1 MVFQGTSKLRRFLM
15 MTGISQ
21 RTESAGLR
29 LSKIALFLSLV
40 ITLTTATV
48 FGDNPNSDLTQLFP
62 ERVGS
67 YRRVGPPQPPQ
78 QGEQNGVVNPV
89 DSSSVI
95 AGIGQY
101 SGGIAKGFRVEIVRF
116 HQDADA
122 YNALTI
128 YAAMARARNSK
139 VELSSDY
146 GTASFIDGNEV
157 MFFKGLEFVRITGAI
172 RKDGSPD
179 FQEFAHKLSDTIDKG
194 EGEIPA
200 LVKHLPNPEV
210 AQKRALFLN
219 RFLNLQLLAPNQ
231 SVLGV
236 LQTNGD
242 ADAAF
247 VDSGSGKV
255 LIVEYHTPQL
265 AKENDERLIAKI
277 HELWKLG
284 QPAPTGYRRVGNY
297 SVFIFDAA
305 DDAAAKQMID
315 QVKYEQ
321 VVQWLGQNP
330 YLFKEAEKRYVETT
344 LGVFVAVV
352 KASGYAFIGCLG
364 LGGLIG
370 ALLFTKRRA
379 QQRSQEA
386 FSDAGGMLR
395 LNIDEL
401 TPQTDPARLL
411 GPGR

>member
-1 MVFQGTSKLRRFLM
+1 MLPIAFQGTSKLRRFLM
-15 MTGISQ
+15 KTAILQ
-21 RTESAGLR
+21 RTEPAGLR
-29 LSKIALFLSLV
+29 LSTFAPFLSLF
-40 ITLTTATV
+40 IILTAATV
-48 FGDNPNSDLTQLFP
+48 FGETPNPDLTQLFP

-67 YRRVGPPQPPQ
+67 YRRVGAPQP
-78 QGEQNGVVNPV
+78 GEPNGVVNPL

-95 AGIGQY
+95 AGMGQY
-101 SGGIAKGFRVEIVRF
+101 SGGNTKGFLVQISRF

-122 YNALTI
+122 YSALTI
-128 YAAMARARNSK
+128 YAAMARARNPK
-139 VELSSDY
+139 IELTSAY
-146 GTASFIDGNEV
+146 GTGSFVDGNEV
-157 MFFKGLEFVRITGAI
+157 MFFKGLDLVRISGAI
-172 RKDGSPD
+172 RKDGSAD
-179 FQEFAHKLSDTIDKG
+179 FQEFAHQLSDTIDKG

-200 LVKHLPNPEV
+200 LVKHLPNLEV

-236 LQTNGD
+236 LQTDGD

-247 VDSGSGKV
+247 VDYGSGKV

-277 HELWKLG
+277 KELWKLG
-284 QPAPTGYRRVGNY
+284 EPAPTGYRRVGNY
-297 SVFIFDAA
+297 SVFVFDAA
-305 DDAAAKQMID
+305 NDAAAKQMID

-352 KASGYAFIGCLG
+352 KASGYALIGCLG

-411 GPGR
+411 GPGQ